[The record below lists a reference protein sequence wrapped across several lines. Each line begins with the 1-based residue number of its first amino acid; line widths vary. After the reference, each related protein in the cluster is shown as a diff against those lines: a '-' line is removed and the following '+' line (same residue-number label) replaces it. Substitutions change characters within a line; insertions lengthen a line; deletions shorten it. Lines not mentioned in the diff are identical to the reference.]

1 MQIGT
6 SPSVALE
13 WSVDNAAWAL
23 RTRVTLTALGALRT
37 EVTSTAR
44 RALRTRVTLTARRA
58 GTTIGSAR
66 VAFYSLGRREAEVAG
81 SFEKLEDAGL
91 IVAGSVPQA
100 HRDVLDDLSDEEVSV
115 ILDVAARLAEAD
127 QDEGLVGSP
136 AFTRYFTF

>member
-1 MQIGT
+1 M
-6 SPSVALE
+6 
-13 WSVDNAAWAL
+13 
-23 RTRVTLTALGALRT
+23 
-37 EVTSTAR
+37 
-44 RALRTRVTLTARRA
+44 
-58 GTTIGSAR
+58 
-66 VAFYSLGRREAEVAG
+66 AG